1 MSRRI
6 VLLRAVNV
14 GGAKLPMAELR
25 ELATRLGATDVAT
38 YIASGNLICTPPDD
52 PAAFDRA
59 LEQAVE
65 ERFGF
70 FREVIS
76 RSVDELRASL
86 AAFPFEVHEP
96 KFCYL
101 NPLTGPPVEGGVEAL
116 AERDFGNDRWHVDG
130 AEMYLR
136 YGDGMAATKLTPAVI
151 KRCLGVHG
159 TARNLNTVRTLID
172 LAESS

>member
-1 MSRRI
+1 MNRRI

-25 ELATRLGATDVAT
+25 ALATELGATDVAT
-38 YIASGNLICTPPDD
+38 YIASGNLVCAPPDE
-52 PAAFDRA
+52 PEAFDRA

-65 ERFGF
+65 DRFGF

-86 AAFPFEVHEP
+86 EAFPFDEHEP
-96 KFCYL
+96 KYCYL
-101 NPLTGPPVEGGVEAL
+101 NPLTGPPVAGGVEAL
-116 AERDFGNDRWHVDG
+116 AERDFGADQWHVDG

-136 YGDGMAATKLTPAVI
+136 YGDGMAQTKLTPTVI

-159 TARNLNTVRTLID
+159 TARNLNTVRKLIE
-172 LAESS
+172 LAEAA